1 MLFHRAGFSAGRRL
15 AFGSAARIRQPS
27 NGARLATAFAPAPS
41 ALALWLG
48 RSGLLPFVLG
58 AVATAAVSSEW
69 RNLVAAALIA
79 YGALIVS
86 FLGGLHWGLALRHA
100 DLQASLLAWGVVPSL
115 LAWPAL
121 LMPPAAGLSWL
132 GVVLIV
138 CYAVDHRVFAQQGVS
153 AWLGLRRQLTA
164 VASLSCLAAA
174 AVWAFAG

>member
-1 MLFHRAGFSAGRRL
+1 MP
-15 AFGSAARIRQPS
+15 QPS
-27 NGARLATAFAPAPS
+27 SPAPS

-48 RSGLLPFVLG
+48 RAGLLPFVLG
-58 AVATAAVSSEW
+58 AVATAAVSGEW

-86 FLGGLHWGLALRHA
+86 FHGGLHWGLALRHT
-100 DLQASLLAWGVVPSL
+100 DPQASLLAWGVVPSM